1 MDSKVDLIIL
11 KNVWKDNLK
20 IMATFLSFGLL
31 FEIVEELERETQEG
45 SYL

>member
-1 MDSKVDLIIL
+1 MDLIIP
-11 KNVWKDNLK
+11 KNVWKFNLK
-20 IMATFLSFGLL
+20 IMARFLSFNLL